1 MFAKSTLSDANK
13 KGTPRRKRTI
23 VPKPFICKVC
33 LSCFS
38 KKYYLQVHYMNH
50 TGERPHTCDIC
61 GKGFRM
67 RWRVA
72 LHRRIHTG
80 EKPYACPVCGF
91 RANRKD
97 NMYGHMRRRHGGVFP
112 ILDASGKN
120 RKPATG
126 PKMRRTWKRK
136 SRRMPK
142 KQAKEL
148 SQDLKPLA
156 SERDAFSSQND
167 EPLQNSQLVFQQSA
181 YVLEQPHPAFPDTP
195 SLQSLSSVKEDP
207 LMIQPPLYVSTS
219 LEPRVIRQSVLVS
232 QPMCPAKHHAARV
245 IFDDPELK
253 KNGWRIRKAE
263 IQLSKVP
270 HSSDP
275 ARTPAA
281 PCHVDVKE
289 EPQETVDQCA
299 RPRREA
305 ASLGHIRLISMM
317 LDEEDIKKEIGDE
330 DAVPPARR
338 GPKKGRRGAH
348 CKPFSRTPKCGD
360 LFEPPVVWATEEDLL
375 FTNDDTLM
383 LEEDMDLL
391 K

>member
-1 MFAKSTLSDANK
+1 MFCSVCRRRRVDLLESGLLLTAGRLHGFVTHLMSEGKERARPNMFAK
-13 KGTPRRKRTI
+13 
-23 VPKPFICKVC
+23 
-33 LSCFS
+33 
-38 KKYYLQVHYMNH
+38 VHYMNH

-195 SLQSLSSVKEDP
+195 SLQSLS
-207 LMIQPPLYVSTS
+207 
-219 LEPRVIRQSVLVS
+219 R
-232 QPMCPAKHHAARV
+232 
-245 IFDDPELK
+245 
-253 KNGWRIRKAE
+253 
-263 IQLSKVP
+263 
-270 HSSDP
+270 
-275 ARTPAA
+275 
-281 PCHVDVKE
+281 
-289 EPQETVDQCA
+289 
-299 RPRREA
+299 
-305 ASLGHIRLISMM
+305 
-317 LDEEDIKKEIGDE
+317 
-330 DAVPPARR
+330 
-338 GPKKGRRGAH
+338 
-348 CKPFSRTPKCGD
+348 
-360 LFEPPVVWATEEDLL
+360 
-375 FTNDDTLM
+375 
-383 LEEDMDLL
+383 
-391 K
+391 